1 MKKILNLSLFL
12 SVFIF
17 TNCKN
22 KYDGFNMV
30 YRKDFPKAI
39 PTGASTFLSHY
50 FIIENIQGN
59 FKNIAAQSAQNIA
72 DVKRILPK
80 SLRLTARYGDAEFAF
95 IREVIVNIY
104 PHGEPTKRTEV
115 FYRTD
120 IPLNTGTILDL
131 NAGVA
136 DVQKLLADDT
146 QTFDMEIKMN
156 FRATPPIT
164 IETITDFTFFAVT
177 SE

>member
-1 MKKILNLSLFL
+1 MKKIFYLSAFL
-12 SVFIF
+12 ATFIF

-30 YRKDFPKAI
+30 YRKDLPKAI

-50 FIIENIQGN
+50 FIIENIQPN
-59 FKNIAAQSAQNIA
+59 FATISKQSATNIT
-72 DVKRILPK
+72 DIKRILPK
-80 SLRLTARYGDAEFAF
+80 TLRLTARYGDAEFAF
-95 IREVIVNIY
+95 VREIIVNIY
-104 PHGEPTKRTEV
+104 PHGDPTKRTEV

-120 IPLNTGTILDL
+120 IPLGTGTVLDL

-136 DVQKLLADDT
+136 DVQKILSDDT

>member
-1 MKKILNLSLFL
+1 
-12 SVFIF
+12 
-17 TNCKN
+17 
-22 KYDGFNMV
+22 
-30 YRKDFPKAI
+30 
-39 PTGASTFLSHY
+39 LSHY
-50 FIIENIQGN
+50 FIIENIKPN
-59 FKNIAAQSAQNIA
+59 FKVFADQNAKSII
-72 DVKRILPK
+72 DIKRILPK

-95 IREVIVNIY
+95 IREIIVNIY
-104 PHGEPTKRTEV
+104 PHGDSSKKTEV

-120 IPLNTGTILDL
+120 IPLSTGIILDL

-136 DVQKLLADDT
+136 DVQKLLMDDT
-146 QTFDMEIKMN
+146 QTFDLEIKMN